1 MDLVVDHV
9 VWATGYRLARMYDM
23 GHQVGGRWRRCL
35 LIVAKQRSARAVD
48 SGRLLRDK
56 RLTLAG
62 CELVLSVTSRRTLQ
76 RDLRGLVEGGL
87 IREVGQATDPTR
99 HYLWQEL

>member
-1 MDLVVDHV
+1 M
-9 VWATGYRLARMYDM
+9 ATLSEDWVRRM
-23 GHQVGGRWRRCL
+23 GQRAL
-35 LIVAKQRSARAVD
+35 LLEAHHTTHIEGTQLSIEQAQQIWDGK
-48 SGRLLRDK
+48 DK

-62 CELVLSVTSRRTLQ
+62 CELVLPGTNRRTLQ

-99 HYLWQEL
+99 HYLWREL